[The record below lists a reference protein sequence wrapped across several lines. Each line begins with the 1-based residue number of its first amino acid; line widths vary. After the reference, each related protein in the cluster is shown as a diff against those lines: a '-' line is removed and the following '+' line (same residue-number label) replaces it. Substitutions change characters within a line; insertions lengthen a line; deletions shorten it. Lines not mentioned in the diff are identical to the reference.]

1 MQQEHHSYH
10 HPDYFCPEPYER
22 YPSHLH
28 IDLLPRAQGRGYGRR
43 MIEQVLNALRR
54 RQSPGVHLGVSER
67 NTRAIAFYRR
77 LGFHELIRVG
87 SGAAGCVYMGRE
99 L

>member
-1 MQQEHHSYH
+1 
-10 HPDYFCPEPYER
+10 
-22 YPSHLH
+22 
-28 IDLLPRAQGRGYGRR
+28 LPRAQGCGYGRR
-43 MIEQVLNALRR
+43 MIEQVMNTLRR
-54 RQSPGVHLGVSER
+54 RPSRGVHLGVSER
-67 NTRAIAFYRR
+67 NTRAIGFYQR